1 MLGLLKLGET
11 DKKEHEQIWSTILED
26 KLARKSSSTT
36 MSYFMKLND
45 WNYGFEGK
53 MRKADSVF
61 LNPEEIIQSKAS
73 NQISSALTPPAINI
87 LIPNNVQG
95 SLPKREAPSP
105 ALSLTSNTSRG
116 ALSPNSNSNSS
127 IPANYNKPLPI
138 NLSTLLP
145 VSKNNL
151 GDVSTRNGLEMPKFG
166 LNIPGFQ
173 ECRALSSSM
182 APTTSASNS
191 ICQQQQRIKTPSVTP
206 IIQWPGIEAV
216 IESYK
221 KYSQDVTDQLCQ
233 LRDLQTKLQG
243 DISTKRTV
251 IDNLSSQMAT
261 LARYQAEKR
270 SKNKEMEEVITKLS
284 ENLARLN

>member
-1 MLGLLKLGET
+1 
-11 DKKEHEQIWSTILED
+11 
-26 KLARKSSSTT
+26 

-53 MRKADSVF
+53 KRRADSVF

-145 VSKNNL
+145 GRVNSRFEFL
-151 GDVSTRNGLEMPKFG
+151 VAHYG
-166 LNIPGFQ
+166 NIG
-173 ECRALSSSM
+173 CGVSSSGM
-182 APTTSASNS
+182 GIYIFFGQNLRHKSINRTFFGMQNMNS
-191 ICQQQQRIKTPSVTP
+191 
-206 IIQWPGIEAV
+206 
-216 IESYK
+216 K
-221 KYSQDVTDQLCQ
+221 K
-233 LRDLQTKLQG
+233 
-243 DISTKRTV
+243 
-251 IDNLSSQMAT
+251 
-261 LARYQAEKR
+261 
-270 SKNKEMEEVITKLS
+270 
-284 ENLARLN
+284 